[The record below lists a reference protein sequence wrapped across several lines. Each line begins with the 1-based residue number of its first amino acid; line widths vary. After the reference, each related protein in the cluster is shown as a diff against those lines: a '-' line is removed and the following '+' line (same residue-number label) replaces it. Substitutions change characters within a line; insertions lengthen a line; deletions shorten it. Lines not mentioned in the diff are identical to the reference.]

1 MLTDIDAYIDNDNT
15 LKFVVALAPVTE
27 EWWWYWGQ
35 TGAQVGELS
44 DSEQRAWLP
53 CRNTDQLT
61 SSKASWTAM

>member
-35 TGAQVGELS
+35 TGAQVGELLT
-44 DSEQRAWLP
+44 ENNALG
-53 CRNTDQLT
+53 CRVGILI
-61 SSKASWTAM
+61 S